1 MNTDGKQNGVP
12 TELTAPMSEWLASK
26 GFQFLPVFVEEGLV
40 YEGYG
45 DFSQTPAVR
54 VSCEEHNKTLNK
66 DLIIAL
72 RPPIFNARDLDV
84 LYWNNSRLFRW

>member
-12 TELTAPMSEWLASK
+12 TELTAPMSEWLTSK

-40 YEGYG
+40 YEGYS

-54 VSCEEHNKTLNK
+54 VL
-66 DLIIAL
+66 
-72 RPPIFNARDLDV
+72 
-84 LYWNNSRLFRW
+84 